1 MAKKKEGA
9 RINIKM
15 VSVEGPN
22 KGKSVYVT
30 QKNRNNTK
38 ERLEL
43 KKYCKITKQHVLHRE
58 AK

>member
-1 MAKKKEGA
+1 MAKKEGA
-9 RINIKM
+9 RINIRL

-38 ERLEL
+38 ERLEV
-43 KKYCKITKQHVLHRE
+43 KKYCKWTKKHVLHKE

>member
-9 RINIKM
+9 RINIKL
-15 VSVEGPN
+15 VSVEGEH

-38 ERLEL
+38 ERLEM
-43 KKYCKITKQHVLHRE
+43 KKYCKFSKKHVLHRE

>member
-1 MAKKKEGA
+1 MARKEGP
-9 RINIKM
+9 RVNIKL

-30 QKNRNNTK
+30 QKNRNNSK
-38 ERLEL
+38 ERLEM
-43 KKYCKITKQHVLHRE
+43 KKYCKFTRKHILHRE

>member
-1 MAKKKEGA
+1 MAKEGA
-9 RINIKM
+9 RINIRL
-15 VSVEGPN
+15 VSVEGPH

-30 QKNRNNTK
+30 KKNRNNTK

-43 KKYCKITKQHVLHRE
+43 KKYCKFSRQHVLHRE

>member
-1 MAKKKEGA
+1 MAKEGA
-9 RINIKM
+9 RVNIRL

-30 QKNRNNTK
+30 KKNRNNTK

-43 KKYCKITKQHVLHRE
+43 KKYCKFTKAHVLHRE

>member
-1 MAKKKEGA
+1 MARKEGP
-9 RINIKM
+9 RVNIKL

-30 QKNRNNTK
+30 QKNRNNSK
-38 ERLEL
+38 ERLEM
-43 KKYCKITKQHVLHRE
+43 KKYCRFTRKHILHRE

>member
-1 MAKKKEGA
+1 MAKEGA
-9 RINIKM
+9 RVNIRL

-30 QKNRNNTK
+30 KKNRNNNK

-43 KKYCKITKQHVLHRE
+43 KKYCKFTKAHVLHRE

>member
-1 MAKKKEGA
+1 MARKEGP
-9 RINIKM
+9 RVNIKL

-30 QKNRNNTK
+30 QKNRNNSK
-38 ERLEL
+38 ERIEM
-43 KKYCKITKQHVLHRE
+43 KKYCKFTRKHILHRE